1 MNYRSLHYGISNII
15 CIYAQIFLTLQIEKN
30 LRRMKNIKNIIIYAV
45 ILLVSST
52 TMAQLENM
60 RLNGYVQTDFELA
73 GKDGQT
79 YLGPAYSKAKDG
91 DVDYFFRYG
100 VYRGLIRA
108 TFEKDKGSG
117 ALEINVTEAG
127 VIPLVAFLQFDPYS
141 WLSFQGGLLNV
152 DYGFELMY
160 PSSLLETVE
169 RTNYTRLLFPKEHDL
184 GFKFTLSY
192 PFKEKNK
199 NLSFSFGM
207 MSGNGINKIAD
218 KNMNFLSHLKYDY
231 KGDVFSLGLGASY
244 YEGSTNNA
252 DTLIYKVN
260 SGVWQA
266 EEVQANQKNTR
277 RYVGFEFQLGY
288 HNILGLSS
296 LRGEATFG
304 KQPSRQDN
312 FASQDGN
319 SYNQNDAFSYQRN
332 FLGYYLCYI
341 QKFEKLP
348 LSFVA
353 KYSYFDKN
361 TDLSASQV
369 NNWNDLAM
377 HDLGLGV
384 VWEFNK
390 HIKAL
395 LFYDKILNETN
406 TLFKQLNDDVVHL
419 RLQYKF

>member
-1 MNYRSLHYGISNII
+1 
-15 CIYAQIFLTLQIEKN
+15 
-30 LRRMKNIKNIIIYAV
+30 MKNIKTILIYVAIV
-45 ILLVSST
+45 LVSCVAK
-52 TMAQLENM
+52 AQLENM
-60 RLNGYVQTDFELA
+60 KLNGYVQTDFELA

-79 YLGPAYSKAKDG
+79 YLGPAYSPAKDG

-117 ALEINVTEAG
+117 ALEINVTEGG

-184 GFKFTLSY
+184 GFKFTFSY
-192 PFKEKNK
+192 PFKERNK
-199 NLSFSFGM
+199 SLKLSLGM

-231 KGDVFSLGLGASY
+231 YGDVFSFGLGASY
-244 YEGSTNNA
+244 YEGLTNNA
-252 DTLIYKVN
+252 DTLIYKVDN
-260 SGVWQA
+260 GVWQA
-266 EEVQANQKNTR
+266 ENTMANKKNTR
-277 RYVGFEFQLGY
+277 RYIGFEFQLGY
-288 HNILGLSS
+288 HNIIGPSS

-304 KQPSRQDN
+304 KQPSRQNN
-312 FASQDGN
+312 FSSQDGN
-319 SYNQNDAFSYQRN
+319 SYNPNDAFSYQRN
-332 FLGYYLCYI
+332 FFGYYLCYI
-341 QKFEKLP
+341 QKLEKLP

-361 TDLSASQV
+361 TDLSSSEV
-369 NNWNDLAM
+369 TNWNDLTM
-377 HDLGLGV
+377 HDIGLGV
-384 VWEFNK
+384 VYDFNK

-395 LFYDKILNETN
+395 LFYDMLLNEKN
-406 TLFKQLNDDVVHL
+406 NIFGSLNDDVIHL

>member
-1 MNYRSLHYGISNII
+1 
-15 CIYAQIFLTLQIEKN
+15 
-30 LRRMKNIKNIIIYAV
+30 
-45 ILLVSST
+45 
-52 TMAQLENM
+52 
-60 RLNGYVQTDFELA
+60 
-73 GKDGQT
+73 
-79 YLGPAYSKAKDG
+79 
-91 DVDYFFRYG
+91 
-100 VYRGLIRA
+100 
-108 TFEKDKGSG
+108 
-117 ALEINVTEAG
+117 
-127 VIPLVAFLQFDPYS
+127 
-141 WLSFQGGLLNV
+141 
-152 DYGFELMY
+152 
-160 PSSLLETVE
+160 
-169 RTNYTRLLFPKEHDL
+169 
-184 GFKFTLSY
+184 
-192 PFKEKNK
+192 
-199 NLSFSFGM
+199 M

-231 KGDVFSLGLGASY
+231 KGDVFSLRLGASY

-384 VWEFNK
+384 VWDFNK

>member
-1 MNYRSLHYGISNII
+1 M
-15 CIYAQIFLTLQIEKN
+15 
-30 LRRMKNIKNIIIYAV
+30 
-45 ILLVSST
+45 
-52 TMAQLENM
+52 
-60 RLNGYVQTDFELA
+60 
-73 GKDGQT
+73 
-79 YLGPAYSKAKDG
+79 
-91 DVDYFFRYG
+91 
-100 VYRGLIRA
+100 
-108 TFEKDKGSG
+108 
-117 ALEINVTEAG
+117 
-127 VIPLVAFLQFDPYS
+127 VAFLQFDPWD

-192 PFKEKNK
+192 PFKDKN
-199 NLSFSFGM
+199 NHLTLSFGM

-231 KGDVFSLGLGASY
+231 QGDIFSFGIGASY

-252 DTLIYKVN
+252 DTVIYRVN
-260 SGVWQA
+260 NGAWQA
-266 EEVQANQKNTR
+266 ENVEANRKNAR
-277 RYVGFEFQLGY
+277 RYIGFEFQLGY
-288 HNILGLSS
+288 ENALGLSS
-296 LRGEATFG
+296 LRGETTFG
-304 KQPSRQDN
+304 RQPSRSDN

-319 SYNQNDAFSYQRN
+319 SYNQNDAFSFQRN
-332 FLGYYLCYI
+332 FFGYYLCFI
-341 QKFEKLP
+341 QKLDKLP

-361 TDLSASQV
+361 TDLSASKV
-369 NNWNDLAM
+369 ANWNDLTM
-377 HDLGLGV
+377 HDIGLGV
-384 VWEFNK
+384 VYEFNR

>member
-1 MNYRSLHYGISNII
+1 
-15 CIYAQIFLTLQIEKN
+15 
-30 LRRMKNIKNIIIYAV
+30 MKTFRLVAV
-45 ILLVSST
+45 YSILLLVGLAAK
-52 TMAQLENM
+52 AQLENM

-108 TFEKDKGSG
+108 TFEKDQGSG
-117 ALEINVTEAG
+117 ALEINVTEGG
-127 VIPLVAFLQFDPYS
+127 VIPLVAFLQFDPWD

-184 GFKFTLSY
+184 GFKFTLYY
-192 PFKEKNK
+192 PFKDKN
-199 NLSFSFGM
+199 NHLTLSFGM

-231 KGDVFSLGLGASY
+231 QGDIFSFGIGASY

-252 DTLIYKVN
+252 DTVIYTVN
-260 SGVWQA
+260 NGAWQA
-266 EEVQANQKNTR
+266 ENVEANRKNAR
-277 RYVGFEFQLGY
+277 RYIGFEFQLGY
-288 HNILGLSS
+288 ENALGLSS
-296 LRGEATFG
+296 LRGETTFG
-304 KQPSRQDN
+304 RQPSRSDN

-319 SYNQNDAFSYQRN
+319 SYNQNDAFSFQRN
-332 FLGYYLCYI
+332 FFGYYLCFI
-341 QKFEKLP
+341 QKLDKLP

-361 TDLSASQV
+361 TDLSASKV
-369 NNWNDLAM
+369 ANWNDLTM
-377 HDLGLGV
+377 HDIGLGV
-384 VWEFNK
+384 VYEFNR

>member
-1 MNYRSLHYGISNII
+1 
-15 CIYAQIFLTLQIEKN
+15 
-30 LRRMKNIKNIIIYAV
+30 MKTFRLVAV
-45 ILLVSST
+45 YSILLLVGLAAK
-52 TMAQLENM
+52 AQLENM

-108 TFEKDKGSG
+108 TFEKDQGSG
-117 ALEINVTEAG
+117 ALEINVTEGG
-127 VIPLVAFLQFDPYS
+127 VIPLVAFLQFDPWD

-192 PFKEKNK
+192 PFKDKN
-199 NLSFSFGM
+199 NHLTLSFGM

-231 KGDVFSLGLGASY
+231 QGDIFSFGIGASY

-252 DTLIYKVN
+252 DTVIYRVN
-260 SGVWQA
+260 NGAWQA
-266 EEVQANQKNTR
+266 ENVEANRKNAR
-277 RYVGFEFQLGY
+277 RYIGFEFQLGY
-288 HNILGLSS
+288 ENALGLSS
-296 LRGEATFG
+296 LRGETTFG
-304 KQPSRQDN
+304 RQPSRSDN

-319 SYNQNDAFSYQRN
+319 SYNQNDAFSFQRN
-332 FLGYYLCYI
+332 FFGYYLCFI
-341 QKFEKLP
+341 QKLDKLP

-361 TDLSASQV
+361 TDLSASKV
-369 NNWNDLAM
+369 ANWNDLTM
-377 HDLGLGV
+377 HDIGLGV
-384 VWEFNK
+384 VYEFNR